1 MLSTPDGPFINL
13 ARLNFSK
20 YAARPNLAKALFEY
34 IFHHENDIRN
44 VSALLCPVLQSI
56 LSSYWVVLFS
66 FLVLL
71 ILQQLHLV
79 PSMKNHDFWGFV
91 SLVGKSISVL
101 P

>member
-44 VSALLCPVLQSI
+44 VSELSELCVIWLFRVLCVHEI
-56 LSSYWVVLFS
+56 LSEDYLTAS
-66 FLVLL
+66 
-71 ILQQLHLV
+71 HGKT
-79 PSMKNHDFWGFV
+79 M
-91 SLVGKSISVL
+91 SLVG
-101 P
+101 